1 VLTSHQLHAVCN
13 QRLLDNEIRFL
24 RSCHKTFE
32 RQRIKEEK
40 ETIEPDEQFW
50 RIWTESSS
58 LYTSIAKQ
66 WRLGH
71 SKLSEIILREKYPQ
85 TWKNREYWGSERSG
99 DEGEFGAKYRLP
111 LGSGTSI
118 SEAVGFAQSI
128 LREFVISRGLNYS
141 LSEL

>member
-1 VLTSHQLHAVCN
+1 MCN

-24 RSCHKTFE
+24 KSCHKAFE

-40 ETIEPDEQFW
+40 DTIEPDDQFW
-50 RIWTESSS
+50 RVWTESTT
-58 LYTSIAKQ
+58 LNVSIAKA
-66 WRLGH
+66 WRVGQG
-71 SKLSEIILREKYPQ
+71 KLSEFVLRERFPQ
-85 TWKNREYWGSERSG
+85 TWKDREYWGTERLG

-128 LREFVISRGLNYS
+128 LREFISSRGLNHS